1 VNDNRNFPDFEKMRG
16 GPVPLEEVARLERL
30 ARRTE
35 NLSVT
40 GGEGTLAQA
49 DEGGLSVVLPPEPSG
64 WGLVTGEGPY
74 SGSYTFTELQDDG
87 GTPPLF
93 TVGSGAYQGVAV
105 ENDGNPY
112 VPFGE
117 LGVGAV
123 VRVWRADGEHWR
135 FRFDGVGVTDSSPPA
150 APLAPG
156 KTVLDVLLQLV
167 WVSLGI
173 GPGGTPL
180 WLALCPCIPGPGSGS
195 GSGSG
200 GGPAGSDLYYTPCCP
215 GVGLG
220 TRLSAVLA
228 GGSCPE
234 RAYTLARH
242 LGTGL
247 DAWDT
252 LPTDGGGPDTYG
264 ECSGDVWSVRCEGG
278 VWQLIFQANP
288 AAFTF
293 PARSASCS
301 PFQLIFDVPDL
312 CGCGAAVMT
321 VIKAP

>member
-1 VNDNRNFPDFEKMRG
+1 M
-16 GPVPLEEVARLERL
+16 GPHQGDAIPSLFGPVESVPLELLPFPARVDG
-30 ARRTE
+30 
-35 NLSVT
+35 VT
-40 GGEGTLAQA
+40 LGA
-49 DEGGLSVVLPPEPSG
+49 GGLWRYSFIEVSWDPDTGAWVDADPGRFGDIGTGIGLAFETNNFQLRPPFFVNQMRPRGIVAGQMTCDFDMPGGILP
-64 WGLVTGEGPY
+64 VT
-74 SGSYTFTELQDDG
+74 T
-87 GTPPLF
+87 
-93 TVGSGAYQGVAV
+93 
-105 ENDGNPY
+105 
-112 VPFGE
+112 
-117 LGVGAV
+117 
-123 VRVWRADGEHWR
+123 
-135 FRFDGVGVTDSSPPA
+135 SPPVGLY
-150 APLAPG
+150 PPNTILYDP
-156 KTVLDVLLQLV
+156 VINLI
-167 WVSLGI
+167 WVNGGGNGGGG
-173 GPGGTPL
+173 GPGGLPPA
-180 WLALCPCIPGPGSGS
+180 WSAWCPCVDGSHAPS

-220 TRLSAVLA
+220 TRLAAVLA

-278 VWQLIFQANP
+278 QWQLIFQANP
-288 AAFTF
+288 AAYTF
-293 PARSASCS
+293 PARSSSTCA
-301 PFQLIFDVPDL
+301 PFNLIFDVPDL